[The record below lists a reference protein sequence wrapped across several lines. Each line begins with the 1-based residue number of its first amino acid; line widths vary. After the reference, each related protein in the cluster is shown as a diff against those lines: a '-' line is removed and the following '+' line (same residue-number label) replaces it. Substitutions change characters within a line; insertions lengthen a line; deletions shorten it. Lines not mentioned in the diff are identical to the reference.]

1 MAAIRSARGGTTT
14 QTPFAAGKEDMSTNV
29 ERAPAGPRSRRFSS
43 AAAVVADI
51 ALAALAAAL
60 IVFSRQYALDAGVAI
75 LVLVAAVAAA
85 AARLVQA
92 LRGRV
97 ELGLLRHP
105 LRPDLRPHL
114 LQFLNY
120 ALLAVLILIA
130 GALGTFTNLAFYAG
144 ILGLPLSDWISG
156 QEATVAVQ
164 LAALALAAL
173 ALVPARRVRPV
184 RNLAVLSFS
193 VFLAV
198 SLAPAL
204 VPPRNAVA
212 IDLPLV
218 GEWTVIAGGR
228 STLLSHHYRHP
239 DVRNAVDFVRLVDGQ
254 AFVGNPEH
262 EASWHSFGQPV
273 LAPADGTVV
282 SVRDDLVD
290 EPVGALGQLPTEGN
304 AIVLDIGGGH
314 YVAFMHLQQGSA
326 LVRPGQSVTQGQRI
340 AAVGDTGESFSP
352 HLHLQIQD
360 RPSLDN
366 DEVRTFPMV
375 FEHTTLTRGGRES
388 TPPTA
393 DLRRGD
399 VIRADTSGPFDGASS
414 TTASGVDH
422 TPASRC
428 CLRHATPIQ
437 PWLHRRWHPKIVTKR
452 ITGLSR
458 L

>member
-1 MAAIRSARGGTTT
+1 MRSPVRHREGNHDRRRGT
-14 QTPFAAGKEDMSTNV
+14 AGPT
-29 ERAPAGPRSRRFSS
+29 GPRSRRFSS
-43 AAAVVADI
+43 AATVVADI

-60 IVFSRQYALDAGVAI
+60 IVFSRWFGALDAGVAI
-75 LVLVAAVAAA
+75 LVLVAAFAAA

-92 LRGRV
+92 LRRRV
-97 ELGLLRHP
+97 ELGVLREP

-114 LQFLNY
+114 LQLLNY
-120 ALLAVLILIA
+120 ALLAALILIA
-130 GALGTFTNLAFYAG
+130 GALGTFTNLPLYAS
-144 ILGLPLSDWISG
+144 ILLPASDRISG
-156 QEATVAVQ
+156 QQATVAVQ
-164 LAALALAAL
+164 LGALALAAL

-198 SLAPAL
+198 SLAPAP
-204 VPPRNAVA
+204 VPPRTAVA
-212 IDLPLV
+212 IDLPLE
-218 GEWTVIAGGR
+218 GEWTMVAGGR

-239 DVRNAVDFVRLVDGQ
+239 HVRNALDFARLVDGQ
-254 AFVGNPEH
+254 AFLGNPEH

-273 LAPADGTVV
+273 LAPADGTVL
-282 SVRDDLVD
+282 SVRDDLAD

-314 YVAFMHLQQGSA
+314 YVVFMHLQQGSA

-340 AAVGDTGESFSP
+340 AAVGDTGGSLSP

-360 RPSLDN
+360 RPSLND

-399 VIRADTSGPFDGASS
+399 VIRAD
-414 TTASGVDH
+414 
-422 TPASRC
+422 R
-428 CLRHATPIQ
+428 
-437 PWLHRRWHPKIVTKR
+437 
-452 ITGLSR
+452 
-458 L
+458 